1 MRFFWLFAGIAAIIS
16 LLGIYSVVTM
26 ETTVR
31 RKEMA
36 IRKINGAK
44 TRQIAALLGRFYLWL
59 LLISAAIAFPLTYIF
74 FHLLETSSAMAI
86 WRQMFNYGPLFYLC
100 VFLIVTAFVALTVAA
115 HIRRIARIEPY
126 TIIKS
131 E

>member
-1 MRFFWLFAGIAAIIS
+1 
-16 LLGIYSVVTM
+16 M

-44 TRQIAALLGRFYLWL
+44 TYQIAALLGRFYLWL

-74 FHLLETSSAMAI
+74 FHLLETSLTI
-86 WRQMFNYGPLFYLC
+86 WRQIFNYGPLFYLS
-100 VFLIVTAFVALTVAA
+100 VFLTVAA
-115 HIRRIARIEPY
+115 FVAMTVAAQIRRIARIEPY
-126 TIIKS
+126 TVVKS